1 MISPRVFVL
10 SLLVAAAGAWAWAEE
25 PVNPVLPARPDTAQ
39 NPRNQELFPPT
50 KQSLPLEQQ
59 ANLYMA
65 RKMYKEA
72 IDFYQQAL
80 KKAGGDPLLWN
91 RLGVAWQF
99 QGNRRQAQQAYRRAY
114 QLDRNSALALN
125 NLGTT
130 FYMVGRH
137 KNSLKYYRRALKL
150 DPKNPSFHVNLGTA
164 YFHRKKYVESAREY
178 RIALTIHAGI
188 LERIGTMGS
197 EMQTRSWDER
207 MYFEV
212 AKIHASMNRFPEAV
226 RYLRRALEDG
236 NNEFGKIKKDPDL
249 LLMAEYPPFVE
260 LLANPPVAVR

>member
-1 MISPRVFVL
+1 MFVL
-10 SLLVAAAGAWAWAEE
+10 SLLVVAAGAWAWAEE

-39 NPRNQELFPPT
+39 NPGKQELSPPT
-50 KQSLPLEQQ
+50 KQSLTLEQQ
-59 ANLYMA
+59 ANIYMA
-65 RKMYKEA
+65 RKMYEEA

-80 KKAGGDPLLWN
+80 KKAGRDPLLWN

-99 QGNRRQAQQAYRRAY
+99 QGNRRQAQRAYRRAY
-114 QLDRNSALALN
+114 QLDRNSARALN

-130 FYMVGRH
+130 FFMVGKH
-137 KNSLKYYRRALKL
+137 KKSLRYYRRALKL

-164 YFHRKKYVESAREY
+164 YFHRKKYVEAAREY
-178 RIALTIHAGI
+178 RIALTIDAGI
-188 LERIGTMGS
+188 LQRIGTMGS

-236 NNEFGKIKKDPDL
+236 YNQFGKIKEDPDL